1 MSDIPLVIFAED
13 DDEDWLLI
21 SEVLAE
27 ECKAEIRVER
37 VRDGRELLKRLKDG
51 RKNKPHLVMLDIK
64 MPRMGGIEAL
74 LAMRESDNTNM
85 IPVVIMTTSQLEED
99 IVRSYKSGANSYVV
113 KPVDHKAMSTA
124 LRTMHSYW
132 NGLVS
137 IPKPV

>member
-21 SEVLAE
+21 SEVLDE
-27 ECKAEIRVER
+27 ECEAEIRVER
-37 VRDGRELLKRLKDG
+37 VKNGQALLKRLRNHQKP
-51 RKNKPHLVMLDIK
+51 KPHLVMLDIK

-74 LAMRESDNTNM
+74 IQMRNSEDISM

-113 KPVDHKAMSTA
+113 KPVDHKAMSKA
-124 LRTMHSYW
+124 LRTMYGYW
-132 NGLVS
+132 NDLVK
-137 IPKPV
+137 IPTPA

>member
-21 SEVLAE
+21 SEVLDE
-27 ECKAEIRVER
+27 ECEAEIRVER
-37 VRDGRELLKRLKDG
+37 VKNGQALLKRLRNHQKP
-51 RKNKPHLVMLDIK
+51 KPHLVMLDIK

-74 LAMRESDNTNM
+74 IQMRNSEDISM

-113 KPVDHKAMSTA
+113 KPVDHKAMSKA
-124 LRTMHSYW
+124 LQTMYGYW
-132 NGLVS
+132 NDLVK
-137 IPKPV
+137 IPTPA